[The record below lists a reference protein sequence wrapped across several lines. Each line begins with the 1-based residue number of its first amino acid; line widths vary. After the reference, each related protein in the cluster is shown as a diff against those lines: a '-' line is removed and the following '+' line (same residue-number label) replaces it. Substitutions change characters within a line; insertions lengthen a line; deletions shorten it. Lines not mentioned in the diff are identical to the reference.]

1 MERFIKF
8 SSEDFNAKQIFECGQ
23 CFRWNPVGENSYI
36 GVANGQVLK
45 VSQTGEDI
53 IFENINQN
61 EFDSLWNDYFD
72 LKKDYKKAKK
82 LLSDGGVMDE
92 AISFG
97 GGIRILKQDPWET
110 LLSFIIS
117 SNNNI
122 PRIKKI
128 IETFCR
134 LFGKPILAFSDTYYS
149 FPEPSELFGIEK
161 GDLAPLCAG
170 YRDEYLIDAIKK
182 ITSGEINLD
191 EIHDLDYVS
200 LKSEL
205 MKIKGVG
212 PKVADCIALFGFAK
226 EEAFPVDVWVRRVL
240 HTLYNKEYTA
250 KEAAEFAKERF
261 GKNAGIAQQ
270 YLFYYMRENASALN
284 VQEG

>member
-23 CFRWNPVGENSYI
+23 CFRWNAVDENSYI
-36 GVANGQVLK
+36 GVANGRVIK
-45 VSQTGEDI
+45 VSQTGREI
-53 IFENINQN
+53 VFENTDQN

-72 LKKDYKKAKK
+72 LKKDYKTAKTA
-82 LLSDGGVMDE
+82 LSDGGVMDK

-128 IETFCR
+128 IETLCR
-134 LFGKPILAFSDTYYS
+134 LFGKPISAFSDTYYT
-149 FPEPSELFGIEK
+149 FPEPSELDGIEK

-182 ITSGEINLD
+182 VNSGEINLA
-191 EIHDLDYVS
+191 EIYDLDYIS

-250 KEAAEFAKERF
+250 GEAAEFAKQNF
-261 GKNAGIAQQ
+261 GKYAGIAQQ
-270 YLFYYMRENASALN
+270 YLFYYMRENASILS